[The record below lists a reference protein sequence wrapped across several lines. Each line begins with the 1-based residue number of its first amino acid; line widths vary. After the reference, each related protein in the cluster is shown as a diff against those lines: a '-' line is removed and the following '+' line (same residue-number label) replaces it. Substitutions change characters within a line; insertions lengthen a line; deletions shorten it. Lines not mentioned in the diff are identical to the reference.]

1 MIHDIANTIV
11 SYVGD
16 MGYLGIFLLMFLE
29 STFFPFPSEII
40 MVPAGYL
47 AYQGEMNLYMVV
59 FVGILGSIGGA
70 LLNYYLAM
78 SFGRAFILR
87 YGKYFFIKEETL
99 NKLDTFF
106 AKHGEISTFTG
117 RLIPGI
123 RQLISLPAGL
133 ARMNIAK
140 FSFFTALGAGI
151 WIIVLVALGYVVG
164 SNETLISQY
173 LKSATFIVGK
183 LFAQEIFTVLFTST
197 PLPSLKVTTKYLP
210 PPFDIFVFGVNVI
223 VLALLSK
230 VTLPSAFV

>member
-16 MGYLGIFLLMFLE
+16 MGYWGIFLLMFLE

-40 MVPAGYL
+40 MIPAGYL
-47 AYQGEMNLYMVV
+47 AYKGDMNLYMVV
-59 FVGILGSIGGA
+59 LMGILGSVGGA
-70 LLNYYLAM
+70 LLNYYLAK

-87 YGKYFFIKEETL
+87 YGKYFFIKEKTL
-99 NKLDTFF
+99 DKLESFF

-151 WIIVLVALGYVVG
+151 WVVVLVVLGYVVG
-164 SNETLISQY
+164 SNKELISQY
-173 LKSATFIVGK
+173 LKSATLIALISVIFIAVFYVVRYK
-183 LFAQEIFTVLFTST
+183 RRKVI
-197 PLPSLKVTTKYLP
+197 LK
-210 PPFDIFVFGVNVI
+210 D
-223 VLALLSK
+223 
-230 VTLPSAFV
+230 